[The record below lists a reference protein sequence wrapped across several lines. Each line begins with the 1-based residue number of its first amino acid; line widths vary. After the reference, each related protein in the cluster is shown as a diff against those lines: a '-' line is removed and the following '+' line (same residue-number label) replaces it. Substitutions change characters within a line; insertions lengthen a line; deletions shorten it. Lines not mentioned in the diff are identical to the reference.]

1 MKKNYQLSK
10 KNKKLMEENKQLAND
25 IILIESKNKENEKKI
40 KFL

>member
-1 MKKNYQLSK
+1 MKKIINYLK